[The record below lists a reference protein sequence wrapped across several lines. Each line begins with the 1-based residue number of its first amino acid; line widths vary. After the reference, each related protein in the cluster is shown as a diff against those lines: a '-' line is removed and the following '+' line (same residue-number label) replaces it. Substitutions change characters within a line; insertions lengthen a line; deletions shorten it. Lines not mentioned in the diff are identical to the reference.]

1 MVHPEQRVEPLNPE
15 QVSLEI
21 IFQLKLR
28 KRRFEVR
35 IGARL
40 SVWLSHCVLF
50 RCDECPILPG
60 LADLPDFFG
69 PIVTGEWR

>member
-21 IFQLKLR
+21 IFQLKLL
-28 KRRFEVR
+28 KRRFEGR
-35 IGARL
+35 IGSRL
-40 SVWLSHCVLF
+40 SVGLSHCVLF

-60 LADLPDFFG
+60 LALAFPMA
-69 PIVTGEWR
+69 PRNEE